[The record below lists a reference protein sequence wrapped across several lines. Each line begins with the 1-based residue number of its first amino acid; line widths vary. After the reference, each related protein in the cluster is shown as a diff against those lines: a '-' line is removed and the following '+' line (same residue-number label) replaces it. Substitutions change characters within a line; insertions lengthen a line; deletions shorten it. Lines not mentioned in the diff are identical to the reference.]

1 MMKVLSP
8 QRDSDVS
15 GMTNWLDLDE
25 SFEYGDIETST
36 QARKEEILD
45 TILSFCCSYI
55 KDTLRKPQGE
65 SMSALVNIWDVFMN
79 VAQVI
84 EWRDPFH
91 DRLICLLLWTK
102 EFEVLRRTIQ
112 PEEMNIRS
120 SWECHRLVEV
130 VQDSWKELIFA
141 PHDTLVK
148 QCNLASFTS
157 TALAVGAHDWLGI
170 TALWYLHHALEMS
183 DSMTVRLAPITIIWI
198 RTAGAKLLT
207 FSILKKKWENKSFE
221 NDALDV
227 ASLQIPGILAEVAGV
242 TYHGF
247 SLERWCFWKS
257 RFERLSL
264 DEDEET
270 RIWAM
275 DTVGYMTQFDS
286 MLYYGMSEEVKMEG
300 ESTLRENDETKRQ
313 KTDGKKAK
321 KEGHGYYKLEAD
333 ENHDDQLASTME
345 IATALENKRLILLP
359 RQKD

>member
-1 MMKVLSP
+1 MM
-8 QRDSDVS
+8 
-15 GMTNWLDLDE
+15 NWPDPDE
-25 SFEYGDIETST
+25 CFEYEDTEMST
-36 QARKEEILD
+36 RARKEEILD

-55 KDTLRKPQGE
+55 KDTLRKPQDE
-65 SMSALVNIWDVFMN
+65 SMGALVNIWDVFMN

-84 EWRDPFH
+84 EWTDPFH

-112 PEEMNIRS
+112 PEEINTRS
-120 SWECHRLVEV
+120 AWECHRLVEV

-141 PHDTLVK
+141 PHDTLAK

-157 TALAVGAHDWLGI
+157 TALAVGSHDWLGI
-170 TALWYLHHALEMS
+170 TALWYLHQALEMS
-183 DSMTVRLAPITIIWI
+183 DSMTVRLAPTTIIWI

-207 FSILKKKWENKSFE
+207 FSILEKKWENKNFD
-221 NDALDV
+221 NDSLDV

-242 TYHGF
+242 TDHGF
-247 SLERWCFWKS
+247 SLKRWFFWKS

-286 MLYYGMSEEVKMEG
+286 MLYYGMSEGVKIEG
-300 ESTLRENDETKRQ
+300 ESTLRERNENKRR
-313 KTDGKKAK
+313 KTDESKAN
-321 KEGHGYYKLEAD
+321 KEGHVYCKLEAD
-333 ENHDDQLASTME
+333 ENDDGQLTSTMKM
-345 IATALENKRLILLP
+345 ATALEDKRLRLLL